1 MRRGYDLAFHN
12 FVGKQSKCPAGV
24 AGRRLRAGQGNQ
36 LGLTL
41 AIEDRLNR
49 RRLAFLACKYRIQP
63 FVDEFRT
70 YPRYHRNVGIER
82 LAYFFIRPACPLLGL
97 IRFQQDTRLQNDLRR
112 GPTLGNLCLQALAL
126 LTAQLYN
133 ESLVRHDHCP
143 LSVRPDI
150 NPLATTSPSSLAG
163 HAIRLRRASTDR
175 QAIW

>member
-1 MRRGYDLAFHN
+1 MRGGYDLAFHN

-70 YPRYHRNVGIER
+70 Y
-82 LAYFFIRPACPLLGL
+82 A
-97 IRFQQDTRLQNDLRR
+97 
-112 GPTLGNLCLQALAL
+112 
-126 LTAQLYN
+126 
-133 ESLVRHDHCP
+133 RHHC
-143 LSVRPDI
+143 
-150 NPLATTSPSSLAG
+150 NPLEILASRHLRSSLLSFTMNLLFAMII
-163 HAIRLRRASTDR
+163 APCRLDPTWQESVFAQNCNSSF
-175 QAIW
+175 

>member
-12 FVGKQSKCPAGV
+12 FVGKQSKRPAGV

-70 YPRYHRNVGIER
+70 YARHHCNVGIER
-82 LAYFFIRPACPLLGL
+82 LAYFFIRPACP
-97 IRFQQDTRLQNDLRR
+97 
-112 GPTLGNLCLQALAL
+112 
-126 LTAQLYN
+126 
-133 ESLVRHDHCP
+133 
-143 LSVRPDI
+143 
-150 NPLATTSPSSLAG
+150 SS
-163 HAIRLRRASTDR
+163 D
-175 QAIW
+175 

>member
-1 MRRGYDLAFHN
+1 MRRGYDLSFHN
-12 FVGKQSKCPAGV
+12 FVGKQSKRPAGV

-82 LAYFFIRPACPLLGL
+82 LAYFFIRPACPTT
-97 IRFQQDTRLQNDLRR
+97 DKA
-112 GPTLGNLCLQALAL
+112 LQASW
-126 LTAQLYN
+126 YF
-133 ESLVRHDHCP
+133 VKDYP
-143 LSVRPDI
+143 LG
-150 NPLATTSPSSLAG
+150 SSLG
-163 HAIRLRRASTDR
+163 VYGEFTCTPGISGKNEVGLGRYLRGVGFKALQRT
-175 QAIW
+175 QKIL